1 MNPAHAPGADRA
13 RITGRLWV
21 LSAGLYM
28 SVGGPII
35 RFADDIGEWQFL
47 FYRALGTAAAI
58 LVYLL
63 VSGRPVPLLVRRAG
77 VTGLVAGLCL
87 SVAFTG
93 YVWGVMHS
101 TVANAL
107 FLYSPA
113 PVFAALLGWVV
124 MREPVARSMWFAMA
138 GVVAGVAIMI
148 GEGLA
153 EADLLGDLA
162 SLSAAVGFAGFVVGI
177 RRGRHTDMSVAILIG
192 AVITMA
198 ASGAM
203 ALASG
208 TGLAA
213 PAVDAGLAVI
223 YGVLV
228 IGGGIVMLTIGA
240 RSVPAAEIIVLS
252 MSEVVLASI
261 WVWLAFGEVPSILTL
276 IGGAIVLGSI
286 AIQAAVGMRRS

>member
-1 MNPAHAPGADRA
+1 M
-13 RITGRLWV
+13 TGRLWV

-35 RFADDIGEWQFL
+35 RLADDIGEWQFL
-47 FYRALGTAAAI
+47 FYRALGAAAAI
-58 LVYLL
+58 LAYLL
-63 VSGRPVPLLVRRAG
+63 ISGRPVLVLVRGAG
-77 VTGLVAGLCL
+77 ATGVVAGLCL

-113 PVFAALLGWVV
+113 PVFAALFGWLV
-124 MREPVARSMWFAMA
+124 MREPVARSMWLAMA
-138 GVVAGVAIMI
+138 GVIAGVGIMI

-177 RRGRHTDMSVAILIG
+177 RRGRQTDMSVAILIG

-198 ASGAM
+198 ASAGM
-203 ALASG
+203 ALVGG
-208 TGLAA
+208 TGLVA
-213 PAVDAGLAVI
+213 PTVDAGLAVT
-223 YGVLV
+223 YGALV
-228 IGGGIVMLTIGA
+228 IGAGIVMLTIGA
-240 RSVPAAEIIVLS
+240 KSVPAAEIIVLS

-276 IGGAIVLGSI
+276 VGGAIVLGSI
-286 AIQAAVGMRRS
+286 AVQASIGMRK

>member
-1 MNPAHAPGADRA
+1 MSELKPDRS
-13 RITGRLWV
+13 RMTGRLWV
-21 LSAGLYM
+21 LLAGLYM

-35 RFADDIGEWQFL
+35 RLADDIGEWQFL
-47 FYRALGTAAAI
+47 FYRALGAAAAI
-58 LVYLL
+58 LAYL
-63 VSGRPVPLLVRRAG
+63 VISGRPVLVLVRGAG
-77 VTGLVAGLCL
+77 ATGVVAGLCL

-113 PVFAALLGWVV
+113 PVFAALFGWLV
-124 MREPVARSMWFAMA
+124 MREPVARSMWLAMA
-138 GVVAGVAIMI
+138 GVIAGVGIMI

-177 RRGRHTDMSVAILIG
+177 RRGRQTDMSVTILIG

-198 ASGAM
+198 ASAGM
-203 ALASG
+203 ALVGG
-208 TGLAA
+208 TGLVA
-213 PAVDAGLAVI
+213 PTVDAGLAVT
-223 YGVLV
+223 YGALV
-228 IGGGIVMLTIGA
+228 IGAGIVMLTIGA
-240 RSVPAAEIIVLS
+240 KSVPAAEIIVLS

-261 WVWLAFGEVPSILTL
+261 WVWLAFGEVPSVLTL
-276 IGGAIVLGSI
+276 VGGAIVLGSI
-286 AIQAAVGMRRS
+286 ATQASIGMRK

>member
-1 MNPAHAPGADRA
+1 MPELKPDRS
-13 RITGRLWV
+13 RTTGRLWV

-35 RFADDIGEWQFL
+35 RLADDIGEWQFL
-47 FYRALGTAAAI
+47 FYRALGAAAAI
-58 LVYLL
+58 LAHLL
-63 VSGRPVPLLVRRAG
+63 ISGRPVLVLVRGAG
-77 VTGLVAGLCL
+77 ATGVVAGLCL

-113 PVFAALLGWVV
+113 PVFAALFGWLV
-124 MREPVARSMWFAMA
+124 MREPVARSMWLAMA
-138 GVVAGVAIMI
+138 GVIAGVGIMI

-177 RRGRHTDMSVAILIG
+177 RRGRQTDMSVAILIG

-198 ASGAM
+198 ASAGM
-203 ALASG
+203 ALVGG
-208 TGLAA
+208 TGLVA
-213 PAVDAGLAVI
+213 PTVDAGLAVT
-223 YGVLV
+223 YGALV
-228 IGGGIVMLTIGA
+228 IGAGIFMLTIGA
-240 RSVPAAEIIVLS
+240 KSVPAAEIIVLS

-261 WVWLAFGEVPSILTL
+261 WVWLAFGEVPSVLTL
-276 IGGAIVLGSI
+276 VGGAIVLGSI
-286 AIQAAVGMRRS
+286 AAQASIGMRK

>member
-1 MNPAHAPGADRA
+1 MSELKPDRS
-13 RITGRLWV
+13 RMTGRLWV

-35 RFADDIGEWQFL
+35 RLADDIGEWQFL
-47 FYRALGTAAAI
+47 FYRALGAAAAI
-58 LVYLL
+58 LAYLL
-63 VSGRPVPLLVRRAG
+63 ISGRPVLVLVRGAG
-77 VTGLVAGLCL
+77 ATGVVAGLCL

-113 PVFAALLGWVV
+113 PVFAALFGWLV
-124 MREPVARSMWFAMA
+124 MREPVARSMWLAMA
-138 GVVAGVAIMI
+138 GVIAGVGIMI

-177 RRGRHTDMSVAILIG
+177 RRGRQTDMSVAILIG

-198 ASGAM
+198 ASAGM
-203 ALASG
+203 ALVGG
-208 TGLAA
+208 TGLVA
-213 PAVDAGLAVI
+213 PTVDAGLAVT
-223 YGVLV
+223 YGALV
-228 IGGGIVMLTIGA
+228 IGAGIVMLTIGA
-240 RSVPAAEIIVLS
+240 KSVPAAEIIVLS

-276 IGGAIVLGSI
+276 VGGAIVLGSI
-286 AIQAAVGMRRS
+286 AVQASIGMRK

>member
-1 MNPAHAPGADRA
+1 M
-13 RITGRLWV
+13 TGRLWV

-35 RFADDIGEWQFL
+35 RLADDIGEWQFL
-47 FYRALGTAAAI
+47 FYRALGAAAAI
-58 LVYLL
+58 LAYLL
-63 VSGRPVPLLVRRAG
+63 ISGRPVLVLVRGAG
-77 VTGLVAGLCL
+77 ATGVVAGLCL

-113 PVFAALLGWVV
+113 PVFAALFGWLV
-124 MREPVARSMWFAMA
+124 MREPVARSMWLAMA
-138 GVVAGVAIMI
+138 GVIAGVGIMI

-177 RRGRHTDMSVAILIG
+177 RRGRQTDMSVTILIG

-198 ASGAM
+198 ASAGM
-203 ALASG
+203 ALVGG
-208 TGLAA
+208 TGLVA
-213 PAVDAGLAVI
+213 PTVDAGLAVT
-223 YGVLV
+223 YGALV
-228 IGGGIVMLTIGA
+228 IGAGIVMLTIGA
-240 RSVPAAEIIVLS
+240 KSVPAAEIIVLS

-261 WVWLAFGEVPSILTL
+261 WVWLAFGEVPSVLTL
-276 IGGAIVLGSI
+276 VGGAIVLASI
-286 AIQAAVGMRRS
+286 AAQASIGMRK